1 MAERFLPGSAN
12 SQPGALSHEQL
23 TAILGGVPHGIVGID
38 LTGHILFANQAAAN
52 LHGYSG
58 PDEMNGL
65 AAEPLLAAL
74 RLTDEAG
81 EPLPWETLPLQR
93 ALDTWQAQQRLVRLP
108 PGAASSERWIILKA
122 QPIPGTPPGTQMV
135 LLVLQ
140 DVTALKLAEQE
151 RDAWMQTLAH
161 DLKTPL
167 TAIRGYAQ
175 LAVRNI
181 AARDRQGALTD
192 LERVVKA
199 SDRLTKMVEQLGDL
213 TRIQTQGGLQLRV
226 RPCNMV
232 ELVQRAVELA
242 QASTTLHRLRLE
254 LLVDSLIIPADAE
267 RLERVFENLL
277 SNAIKYSPEG
287 GDIDVR
293 AGQNEP
299 GLAYASITDAGIGIS
314 QEDMARIF
322 VRFGRGR
329 NVGKIDGS
337 GIGLSFCQAVVHA
350 HGGQIHLESQPAK
363 GTRVTV
369 RFPLLEPASVGD
381 AMSDGAP
388 WERFHLPLTSD

>member
-1 MAERFLPGSAN
+1 P
-12 SQPGALSHEQL
+12 
-23 TAILGGVPHGIVGID
+23 
-38 LTGHILFANQAAAN
+38 
-52 LHGYSG
+52 
-58 PDEMNGL
+58 
-65 AAEPLLAAL
+65 
-74 RLTDEAG
+74 
-81 EPLPWETLPLQR
+81 
-93 ALDTWQAQQRLVRLP
+93 
-108 PGAASSERWIILKA
+108 ERWIMLKA
-122 QPIPGTPPGTQMV
+122 QPTQGVRAGTRMV
-135 LLVLQ
+135 VLVLQ

-175 LAVRNI
+175 LAVRNVT
-181 AARDRQGALTD
+181 ARDRQGALND
-192 LERVVKA
+192 LERVVQA

-213 TRIQTQGGLQLRV
+213 TRIQTQGGLQLHV

-232 ELVQRAVELA
+232 HLVQRAVELA
-242 QASTTLHRLRLE
+242 QASTTLHRLQLE
-254 LLVDSLIIPADAE
+254 LLVDNLIIPADAE

-287 GDIDVR
+287 GDISVR

-299 GLAYASITDAGIGIS
+299 GMAYASITDAGIGIS

-329 NVGKIDGS
+329 NVGQIDGS
-337 GIGLSFCQAVVHA
+337 GIGLSFCQAVVQA
-350 HGGQIHLESQPAK
+350 HGGQIHLESQPSK

-369 RFPLLEPASVGD
+369 RFPLLAPASVGD
-381 AMSDGAP
+381 AVSDGAP
-388 WERFHLPLTSD
+388 WERFHLPLASD